1 MPFPHLLPDS
11 RHNAVQSLATEPCY
25 QGVCSAVQCVQEREN
40 LQTLCYI
47 KEATRKTHTKENQR
61 FLTSGLQKPFAKITT
76 YTFSSIHKSPCLS
89 LNSMWINGLYI
100 LLWRRVKT
108 EMNFGMQY
116 QGYSLLILETSLYM
130 LFSKRPIFH

>member
-47 KEATRKTHTKENQR
+47 KEATRKTHTKENQISDKR
-61 FLTSGLQKPFAKITT
+61 VAKAIRKD
-76 YTFSSIHKSPCLS
+76 YNLHVF
-89 LNSMWINGLYI
+89 IN
-100 LLWRRVKT
+100 T
-108 EMNFGMQY
+108 
-116 QGYSLLILETSLYM
+116 
-130 LFSKRPIFH
+130 